1 MKSYFWF
8 QEYLNPFNQIS
19 LYYLNGFGPIK
30 PTLINEC
37 ATWWPSS
44 IINFSLSM
52 YWCLLWSE
60 NKKFWEN
67 LKNFKIKLK
76 VKLVENKVICMDD
89 GMEWSLL
96 DILVIMSL
104 YINTLYIKLF
114 YFFGLSR
121 SIKLMMSL

>member
-1 MKSYFWF
+1 
-8 QEYLNPFNQIS
+8 
-19 LYYLNGFGPIK
+19 
-30 PTLINEC
+30 
-37 ATWWPSS
+37 
-44 IINFSLSM
+44 M